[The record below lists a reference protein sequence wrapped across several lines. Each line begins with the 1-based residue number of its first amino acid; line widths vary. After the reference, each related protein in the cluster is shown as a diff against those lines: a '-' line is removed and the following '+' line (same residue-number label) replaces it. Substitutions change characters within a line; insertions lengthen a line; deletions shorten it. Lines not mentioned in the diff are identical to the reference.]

1 MVNKDSFRPGYK
13 RKHKRLVDDI
23 AEHAGVR
30 RDVVEDV
37 LNGFYDIAAERLL
50 NERKFTIK
58 GIVSISTVITKNG
71 IRKDPHLQYRARVS
85 SGLRKLLGK
94 MEDEPN
100 LKVDRFNW
108 RDIASKLQPTRKK
121 SATMNLS
128 DFLEDDED
136 F

>member
-1 MVNKDSFRPGYK
+1 MNTDSFRPGYK

-58 GIVSISTVITKNG
+58 GIVSISTVIAKNG